1 MKGLRID
8 STKALLPFLFQR
20 KSETRKKEE
29 QQETAKKAT
38 LDQFASFPPP
48 SLKIV
53 ENDSSY
59 VLRR

>member
-8 STKALLPFLFQR
+8 SPKALLPFLFQR

-29 QQETAKKAT
+29 QQETAKIAT

-53 ENDSSY
+53 END
-59 VLRR
+59 